1 MAEMREPVRIAINV
15 MRARLTVVAFNLAII
30 TFQLGVLPRLPG
42 AVRLT
47 EAGTPLHLGTDIT
60 LLMGLGLS
68 VIAMVSFVMSSEFDE
83 QGTCTHWSLLAG
95 DLFMYLGLA
104 HSVSGFFGPTANLL
118 GHPTMSAATEIQ
130 QMESLHLALVVTGG
144 AGWFLATYVGPAVS
158 LLRSPFTRRVTISLA
173 ITYLALL
180 VLVAYVSRQAFLLE
194 AARSGMDASV
204 ATTLLHE
211 FLQPLRW

>member
-1 MAEMREPVRIAINV
+1 MAEKREPVRIAINV

-60 LLMGLGLS
+60 LLIGLGLCI
-68 VIAMVSFVMSSEFDE
+68 IAMVSFLMSGELDE
-83 QGTCTHWSLLAG
+83 QGACTHWSLLVG

-104 HSVSGFFGPTANLL
+104 HSVSGFFGPTINLL
-118 GHPTMSAATEIQ
+118 GYSVMSATAEIQ
-130 QMESLHLALVVTGG
+130 QLESLRVALIVTGG
-144 AGWFLATYVGPAVS
+144 TGWFLATYVGPAVS
-158 LLRSPFTRRVTISLA
+158 LLRSPFTPRVTLSLA
-173 ITYLALL
+173 IAYLALL
-180 VLVAYVSRQAFLLE
+180 ALVAYVSRQAFLLE
-194 AARSGMDASV
+194 AALSAKDASA